1 MGYCFIRN
9 SKIDY
14 LKTRENEEIHKKLQ
28 NKMAYSR
35 LCGPIYWFDRRIH
48 FLGSPPKRG
57 SPTPPSLAHS
67 LIPSPTPSLFIEL
80 AVAENAPPTN
90 LAFAPIFFG
99 G

>member
-1 MGYCFIRN
+1 
-9 SKIDY
+9 
-14 LKTRENEEIHKKLQ
+14 
-28 NKMAYSR
+28 MAYSR

-80 AVAENAPPTN
+80 AVAENAPPEPGFRAKFFWRVNN
-90 LAFAPIFFG
+90 LLKSQQICDPCVVHICSHSS
-99 G
+99 